1 MKCEYVPP
9 LKDIHIPE
17 NHKAPIWF
25 HHTIPHPGHA
35 DSYLVVAVNIP
46 LPPRQ
51 SNPSHTPYKYWTM
64 SAPRISDETEVVSP
78 TNQVQSTLT
87 TSVPFVD
94 RGGPS
99 SVGGLVICGGLI
111 VCVMLL
117 LFAYVIYKVC
127 AARLAVRYKK
137 VGPGANGPCVPVLV
151 VYPAKSEQFQCAVG
165 ALVEFL
171 QQYGGCSVAVDMW
184 QQGSVAKLGPMRWL
198 LEQVQAAR
206 TVLIVAAQP
215 SSLPSPQPLPIPGA
229 SIPAAAQDLY
239 PLVLNLVA
247 GQAKNSSDLA
257 KFWVVHFGK
266 SASLTSELRACQTFS
281 LMKDL
286 NKLCRC
292 LHKHK
297 QDDSM
302 KIANLFLSGN
312 LYSRDSTEKLRAAV
326 QALNGQQVS
335 GAKDQEAA

>member
-1 MKCEYVPP
+1 
-9 LKDIHIPE
+9 
-17 NHKAPIWF
+17 
-25 HHTIPHPGHA
+25 PGHA

-78 TNQVQSTLT
+78 TSKLLNIVKRFLLYICEVYLFYAVLWKIFMS
-87 TSVPFVD
+87 
-94 RGGPS
+94 PS
-99 SVGGLVICGGLI
+99 D
-111 VCVMLL
+111 
-117 LFAYVIYKVC
+117 KVC

-239 PLVLNLVA
+239 PLALNLVA

-257 KFWVVHFGK
+257 KFWV
-266 SASLTSELRACQTFS
+266 TFS

-302 KIANLFLSGN
+302 KIANLFSSGN

-335 GAKDQEAA
+335 GAKDQESLAAVFLN